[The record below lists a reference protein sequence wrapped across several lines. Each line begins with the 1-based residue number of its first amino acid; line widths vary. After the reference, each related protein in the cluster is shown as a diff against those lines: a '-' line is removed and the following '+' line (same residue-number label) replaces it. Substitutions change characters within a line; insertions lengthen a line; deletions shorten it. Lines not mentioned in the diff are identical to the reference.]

1 MAISQSLTIILKNKD
16 INIIEY
22 LYLNKN
28 QISSIL
34 YNEDKN
40 IIINRDYLTKFSDYY
55 YLYFLIKNDDLLE
68 YIIDIEVIYNLYEM
82 IIEEK
87 GIKKIVLTK
96 ILLQLIEN
104 KLREVQDKE
113 EEKCKKIKKN
123 CFEIINYEKNTLKK
137 YNIYKDLNE
146 LNFHK
151 KEIDEIYDEII
162 ISLIKNNK
170 LDNSFETINL
180 LKELDIKNLR
190 LNEKILKSLM
200 GVLVED
206 NLKPYLIS
214 SYNDLFDENK
224 LFFYHT
230 LLVYILKSSD
240 YIFHIPFLLKTREKI
255 IRIINQHIDEFSLD
269 LKERMN
275 CENIIK
281 LKKVLNYFIDLE
293 YYVNKS
299 DSDSGSDD
307 DLKCD
312 NHSEDSFLNDNYSYE
327 NSYEPSS
334 FEFNK
339 DIAYKFMSES
349 TFTISLDYNK
359 EKNEV
364 FIEYKKIICEQDEYQ
379 IEDVKNIKSEDE
391 IIDNNYRKFIKFLE
405 HVENEL
411 KIYYRTEKKIEID
424 LKFNIDNINDNS
436 YNVSCNYKVND
447 DDIIEK
453 CFIDK
458 DILDNNNNGL
468 IYLIDS
474 INYYKNNID

>member
-1 MAISQSLTIILKNKD
+1 
-16 INIIEY
+16 
-22 LYLNKN
+22 
-28 QISSIL
+28 
-34 YNEDKN
+34 
-40 IIINRDYLTKFSDYY
+40 
-55 YLYFLIKNDDLLE
+55 
-68 YIIDIEVIYNLYEM
+68 
-82 IIEEK
+82 
-87 GIKKIVLTK
+87 
-96 ILLQLIEN
+96 
-104 KLREVQDKE
+104 
-113 EEKCKKIKKN
+113 
-123 CFEIINYEKNTLKK
+123 
-137 YNIYKDLNE
+137 
-146 LNFHK
+146 
-151 KEIDEIYDEII
+151 
-162 ISLIKNNK
+162 
-170 LDNSFETINL
+170 
-180 LKELDIKNLR
+180 
-190 LNEKILKSLM
+190 M

-214 SYNDLFDENK
+214 SYNDLFDKNK

-240 YIFHIPFLLKTREKI
+240 YIFHIPFLLETREKI
-255 IRIINQHIDEFSLD
+255 IRIINQHIDELSLD
-269 LKERMN
+269 LKERRN
-275 CENIIK
+275 CENIIR

-293 YYVNKS
+293 YYVHKSNYYKTEIEDKILNKSS
-299 DSDSGSDD
+299 DSDSNSND

-334 FEFNK
+334 FEFNETNNDNLNK

-379 IEDVKNIKSEDE
+379 IDDLKNIKSEDE

-411 KIYYRTEKKIEID
+411 KLNYGTEKKIEID

-458 DILDNNNNGL
+458 DILDNNNNNGL